1 MHIGLFEGMGEKEMS
16 SDLYTS
22 EIDSEKHG
30 DLFLEMIVDGT
41 LRIVTVDYHEST
53 SFSIPPTPEGWKE
66 AENLIGALR
75 EWVRH
80 TKEIQGTSDELPK
93 CEKCSEGNTQH
104 TSFMKEDGVTITH
117 VYGCNRCSNGWSE
130 EEKQ

>member
-41 LRIVTVDYHEST
+41 LRIVTVDYHESA
-53 SFSIPPTPEGWKE
+53 SFSLSPTPEGWKE
-66 AENLIGALR
+66 AENLITALQ

-80 TKEIQGTSDELPK
+80 SKELEEQKIWAQGFTKGSD
-93 CEKCSEGNTQH
+93 
-104 TSFMKEDGVTITH
+104 
-117 VYGCNRCSNGWSE
+117 R
-130 EEKQ
+130 

>member
-66 AENLIGALR
+66 AENLITALQ
-75 EWVRH
+75 EWVRK
-80 TKEIQGTSDELPK
+80 TKELEEQKIWA
-93 CEKCSEGNTQH
+93 EGFT
-104 TSFMKEDGVTITH
+104 KGLD
-117 VYGCNRCSNGWSE
+117 R
-130 EEKQ
+130 

>member
-1 MHIGLFEGMGEKEMS
+1 MS
-16 SDLYTS
+16 ADLYTS

-53 SFSIPPTPEGWKE
+53 SFSLPPSSEGWKE
-66 AENLIGALR
+66 AENLIGALQ

-80 TKEIQGTSDELPK
+80 TKELDGRMLYGIAYTVDGSPTGKIASWNPTTWNNLSDALEG
-93 CEKCSEGNTQH
+93 CEA
-104 TSFMKEDGVTITH
+104 DGWRGYVCQYPSGYRP
-117 VYGCNRCSNGWSE
+117 VGGWE
-130 EEKQ
+130 NA